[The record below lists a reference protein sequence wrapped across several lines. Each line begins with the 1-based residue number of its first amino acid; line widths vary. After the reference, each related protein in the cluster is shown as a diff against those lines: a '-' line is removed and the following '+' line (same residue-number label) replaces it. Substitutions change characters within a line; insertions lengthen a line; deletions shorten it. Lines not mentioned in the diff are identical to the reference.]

1 MIELPPLNTRRWVAR
16 RKAAVVAAV
25 SSGMITVEEA
35 CRHYR
40 MSEEEFVAWRRAFEN
55 YGILGLRAGCI
66 QQQRGSR
73 SSRPVDK
80 SPGRVTPAGN
90 EEISGKI

>member
-1 MIELPPLNTRRWVAR
+1 MA
-16 RKAAVVAAV
+16 
-25 SSGMITVEEA
+25 
-35 CRHYR
+35 
-40 MSEEEFVAWRRAFEN
+40 RAFEN

-66 QQQRGSR
+66 QQQRGPR
-73 SSRPVDK
+73 PSRPVDK

>member
-35 CRHYR
+35 CCRYQ
-40 MSEEEFVAWRRAFEN
+40 MSEEEFFAWRRAFEN

-66 QQQRGSR
+66 QQQRGPR
-73 SSRPVDK
+73 PSRPVDK
-80 SPGRVTPAGN
+80 SPGRVTTAHN
-90 EEISGKI
+90 K